1 MLIIFGSEISVTE
14 PARPSNIGKFVAR
27 ERIGKWLF
35 RSRLSPFA
43 PNPFQV
49 TEEKF
54 GRVCIDVLSL
64 QRSRSTCCCAH
75 CISWWGWPSRPP

>member
-1 MLIIFGSEISVTE
+1 MLIIFGAEISVTE

-43 PNPFQV
+43 PNPF
-49 TEEKF
+49 
-54 GRVCIDVLSL
+54 
-64 QRSRSTCCCAH
+64 
-75 CISWWGWPSRPP
+75 